1 MSSFILAA
9 IPRQVYNER
18 NTNKGVFVMKK
29 RSMIWAAALCLLLLL
44 PVNAY
49 ARETPTFDTVAQA
62 ADYLRDG
69 MSDRS
74 FTAVSDYAMT
84 ASVRIPGS
92 CAANAPTAAS
102 QLMEELYAHT
112 GQPEGGDYLLRSS
125 SGFTSASSDG
135 EYYTVDVTLYF
146 EHTHAQ
152 EAQLD
157 AAVAELL
164 AELNLS
170 GKSDYE
176 KVRTI
181 YDWMCRNISYDYSYS
196 NYSPYHALCERSA
209 VCQGY
214 ATLFY
219 RLCLELGVDCR
230 YCGGY
235 AFNDSGS
242 GESHGWNLV
251 RVDGQYYFVDTT
263 WGASLVDGEPDYYYF
278 LKGSDGMPD
287 HLIPPQRWAE
297 EIGDYC
303 TVSPEDYAGAES
315 TEVIG
320 SGFCGDNITYTVT
333 KNGTMTVSG
342 TGTAQ
347 MPYGSGLERIRNV
360 VFEEGIT
367 AIEPNAF
374 YFNSICG
381 VSLPESLTTI
391 GDKAFTDCHLTQLHI
406 PAGVTQIG
414 TDALGG
420 RAFQQIT
427 VDPANTAYTAING
440 SLYTKDGKTLL
451 RYAGMMTDDGE
462 LIKECTLP
470 NGVAVIAPYAFG
482 GNAQLTHVVL
492 PNTVTHI
499 GEYAFRF
506 SNYVQVDLPESLIS
520 IGDYAFDNCN
530 SQKDVYIGP
539 YVASIGD
546 CAFNGFGITNITVHP
561 DNPNFACAGGV
572 LFSRDMTRLICYP
585 AGKQDTTYTIPDGV
599 TEIAP
604 GAFSTFSPRAVL
616 EQVAFPDS
624 LRVIGNSAF
633 TDQAKLQS
641 LTLPRNLEII
651 GDYAFVGS
659 LNERI
664 DTIVIPDSV
673 KSIGQSA
680 FNYHRASTVVI
691 GSGVESIGTGAFYSE
706 HERVGGSLTVYFR
719 GARPEMGE
727 GDYNEQL
734 FARGSST
741 VCFLPE
747 HADSWVPHG
756 EIMWMPY
763 PTLGEA
769 YPLTAYHETANGT
782 RHIYDAA
789 VISGSCADPNYITY
803 TCTGCSHSFRQD
815 FIPLDGHQFVVDR
828 GVAATC
834 TQPGLTSGRHC
845 TICGFCDPAQEE
857 IAPTGHWYMYGAC
870 VYCGDVDPGY
880 FEPAFTGV
888 TRIFGADRYE
898 TAFKTAEV
906 LKQQLGVTKFD
917 SIVVACGDNFADAL
931 GGSYLAAKKNAP
943 ILLVKSS
950 KIDAVKDY
958 IKANLN
964 PGGTVY
970 LLGGTAAIPAAMDT
984 GLDDFNV
991 KRLAGA
997 TRYDTN
1003 LLILQEAG
1011 VTNEDILICTG
1022 TNFADSLS
1030 AAAAGRP
1037 ILLVKDSLND
1047 SQKAFLQSHAAN
1059 KKYILGGT
1067 AAVSTSV
1074 ENQVKAYGTVERIG
1088 GNTRY
1093 ETSVLIAKEFFPDAT
1108 QAALAYAQNFPD
1120 GLSGGALAYAMKAP
1134 LVLTASGKESAAAAY
1149 AKEQGITSGVILG
1162 GSGLISDKTVRTIFQ
1177 MQSGDT
1183 IKIG

>member
-1 MSSFILAA
+1 
-9 IPRQVYNER
+9 
-18 NTNKGVFVMKK
+18 MK
-29 RSMIWAAALCLLLLL
+29 RLQQIIWAAAICLLLLL
-44 PVNAY
+44 PVNAL
-49 ARETPTFDTVAQA
+49 AAETPAFDTAAQA
-62 ADYLRDG
+62 AEYIQEG
-69 MSDRS
+69 MSQRS
-74 FTAVSDYAMT
+74 FTAISDYAMT
-84 ASVRIPGS
+84 AEVRIPCS
-92 CAANAPTAAS
+92 RAADAPAAAT
-102 QLMEELYAHT
+102 QLLEAIYAHT
-112 GQPEGGDYLLRSS
+112 GHPEGGDYLLRSS
-125 SGFTSASSDG
+125 YWSSSAYQEG
-135 EYYTVDVTLYF
+135 EYYKVSVTLQF

-164 AELNLS
+164 ADLNLS

-181 YDWMCRNISYDYSYS
+181 YDWMCRNIAYDYSYS
-196 NYSPYHALCERSA
+196 NYSPYYALCERSA

-219 RLCLELGVDCR
+219 RLCLEVGVDCR

-235 AFNDSGS
+235 AFSGSGS

-251 RVDGQYYFVDTT
+251 RLDGQYYFVDTT
-263 WGASLVDGEPDYYYF
+263 WGTPAAGGEPDYYYF
-278 LKGSDGMPD
+278 LKGSSGMPS

-303 TVSPEDYAGAES
+303 TVSPEDYAGPES
-315 TEVIG
+315 TTVIG
-320 SGFCGDNITYTVT
+320 SGFCGDDITYTVT

-342 TGTAQ
+342 TGVAQ

-360 VFEEGIT
+360 IFEEGIT

-381 VSLPESLTTI
+381 VTLPESLTTI
-391 GDKAFTDCHLTQLHI
+391 GDRAFSGCALTQLHI

-414 TDALGG
+414 TEALGG
-420 RAFQQIT
+420 RSFQKIT
-427 VDPANTAYTAING
+427 VDPANTAYTSING

-451 RYAGMMTDDGE
+451 RYAGMMTDDGA
-462 LIKECTLP
+462 LIEECTLP
-470 NGVAVIAPYAFG
+470 DGVAVIAPYAFG
-482 GNAQLTHVVL
+482 GNSQLKHVVL

-499 GEYAFRF
+499 EEYAFRF

-520 IGDYAFDNCN
+520 LGDYAFDNCN

-539 YVASIGD
+539 YVEYIGD
-546 CAFNGFGITNITVHP
+546 CAFNGFGITTITVHP
-561 DNPNFACAGGV
+561 DNPNFACDGGV

-585 AGKQDTTYTIPDGV
+585 AGKQDTVYTVPAGV

-604 GAFSTFSPRAVL
+604 GAFATFTPRAVL
-616 EQVAFPDS
+616 EKVVFPDS
-624 LRVIGNSAF
+624 LRVIGKSAF
-633 TDQAKLQS
+633 NEQAKLQS
-641 LTLPRNLEII
+641 LELPRQLEII
-651 GDYAFVGS
+651 DDYAFVGS
-659 LNERI
+659 FDEQL

-673 KSIGQSA
+673 TYIGRNAFGHHSA
-680 FNYHRASTVVI
+680 SAVVI
-691 GSGVESIGTGAFYSE
+691 GSGVEAIGVGAFYSD
-706 HERVGGSLTVYFR
+706 HERIGGKLTIFFR
-719 GARPEMGE
+719 GACPDMGE

-734 FARGSST
+734 FVCGST
-741 VCFLPE
+741 QVCFLQE

-756 EIMWMPY
+756 EIMWAPY

-769 YPLTAYHETANGT
+769 YPLTAYHEAADGT
-782 RHIYDAA
+782 RHSCEAA
-789 VISGSCADPNYITY
+789 VTSGSCADPNYITY
-803 TCTGCSHSFRQD
+803 TCTCCSHSFRQD
-815 FIPLDGHQFVVDR
+815 FIPLEGHQFVVDQ

-857 IAPTGHWYMYGAC
+857 IAPTGHRYMYNAC
-870 VYCGDVDPGY
+870 VYCGEADPNY
-880 FEPAFTGV
+880 FESAISGV
-888 TRIFGADRYE
+888 VRIFGADRYE
-898 TAFKTAEV
+898 TAFMTAEM
-906 LKQQLGVTKFD
+906 LKQQLYVERFEN
-917 SIVVACGDNFADAL
+917 IVVACGDNFADAL
-931 GGSYLAAKKNAP
+931 GGSYLAAKKGAP

-950 KIDAVKDY
+950 KIDAVKSY

-984 GLDDFNV
+984 GLDGFTV
-991 KRLAGA
+991 RRLAGA

-1003 LLILQEAG
+1003 LLILEEAG

-1022 TNFADSLS
+1022 KSFADSLS

-1037 ILLVKDSLND
+1037 LLLVKDSLND

-1074 ENQVKAYGTVERIG
+1074 ENQAKAYGTVKRIG

-1093 ETSVLIAKEFFPDAT
+1093 ETSVLIAQEFFPNAK

-1134 LVLTASGKESAAAAY
+1134 LVLTASGKESVAAAY
-1149 AKEQGITSGVILG
+1149 AKEQGITSGVIFG
-1162 GSGLISDKTVRTIFQ
+1162 GNGLISDKAVRTIFQ
-1177 MQSGDT
+1177 MKSGDV